1 MRLALDAMGGD
12 DAPAAMVQ
20 GAIDY
25 ARACPTHCVV
35 LVGRESDI
43 RTAIAAEGGAPA
55 NVDIEHAPEVIGMAD
70 KIDAL
75 KEKPDDSMNRCAQLV
90 KQGKADAMVLCGNT
104 GCSVASAQLHL
115 RRVPGIK
122 RAAILTP
129 LPKPTGHTWV
139 IDCGANAVGKPE
151 QLVQFAEM
159 TALFLQAAY
168 GKPRPKIGVLSIG
181 EEDEKG
187 NELTHETLKL
197 LRATALNVVGNVEG
211 HHLYN
216 TDVDIVV
223 CDGFTGNIVLKTSE
237 GVEAA
242 LRTIIKEEVEKRFWA
257 RIGYLLM
264 KPAFAGVKR
273 RVDWRQVGGCPLLGV
288 DGITIIGHGRSNRLA
303 VFHAL
308 RQAAHCVDTK
318 VMETLRA
325 RFRTLAAVHATE

>member
-12 DAPAAMVQ
+12 DAPLAMAQ
-20 GAIDY
+20 GAVDY
-25 ARACPTHCVV
+25 ARAFPANDVV

-43 RTAIAAEGGAPA
+43 RAALVAIGNPPA
-55 NVDIEHAPEVIGMAD
+55 NVAIEHAPEVIGMAE
-70 KIDAL
+70 KIEAL
-75 KEKPDDSMNRCAQLV
+75 KDKPDDSMNRCAQLV

-104 GCSVASAQLHL
+104 GCSVAAAQLHL
-115 RRVPGIK
+115 RRIPGVK
-122 RAAILTP
+122 RAGILTP
-129 LPKPTGHTWV
+129 LPKPTGHSWV
-139 IDCGANAVGKPE
+139 IDCGANALGKPDH
-151 QLVQFAEM
+151 LVQFAEM
-159 TALFLQAAY
+159 TAVFLKAAY
-168 GKPRPKIGVLSIG
+168 GKPDPKVGVLSIG

-197 LRATALNVVGNVEG
+197 LRATNLQVVGNIEG
-211 HHLYN
+211 HHIYN

-237 GVEAA
+237 GVEVA
-242 LRTIIKEEVEKRFWA
+242 LRTIIREEVEKRFWS

-273 RVDWRQVGGCPLLGV
+273 RVDWKHVGGCPLLGV

-308 RQAAHCVDTK
+308 HQAARCVDTK

-325 RFRTLAAVHATE
+325 RFKAALTSATAE